1 MADGATQGSLES
13 LCLAYQT
20 TREKREQE
28 RARES
33 AELGATLVELHQMTA
48 GEDSARQIEV
58 TLGFFRQC
66 QALSVNGVN

>member
-20 TREKREQE
+20 TRKKREQE
-28 RARES
+28 RARET
-33 AELGATLVELHQMTA
+33 AELGATLDELHQMTA

-58 TLGFFRQC
+58 ALGFFRQIRSKS
-66 QALSVNGVN
+66 SVH